1 MRRLTG
7 YKAIMALSLALILTA
22 STLFSWGW
30 PIRQAHAAEGVPQAE
45 PSSVQ
50 QSVYGTNV
58 RTAVTEAVYKKSDL
72 ALQKAFDYIE
82 NSGGVD
88 SDWLALSYGRT
99 GRSVPQSYL
108 TSLVNGVD
116 KVCDETNPSVTTLAR
131 QIIASS
137 AIGWDAAKFTDCN
150 AVAKLY
156 NASDM
161 PTIYASIYALIA
173 LDSGS
178 YDVPGDAKWTR
189 DKLVNSIVTYLE
201 NPSYVDADLYG
212 MALSALAPYRDQAE
226 VQTAGEQAVSWLAK
240 NLNDSNSESISQA
253 IVGLASF
260 ELDPTAAQFAN
271 AKGDLIQRLLAFQDT
286 DGGFKH
292 ALDSPDST
300 KGIATEQAMR
310 ALIAYDLFTA
320 GEGTLYI
327 NPTKPALV
335 PPPPSPDS
343 EPAPEPEPVPGSV
356 QATVFIEGPTA
367 PVAEGVTKAVYA
379 LDALE
384 NVAAQN
390 NMIVE
395 VGTASWGGK
404 YVSSIVGIT
413 EKELNPSSGW
423 LFAIKRGGKWISPN
437 VGPDSFALQ
446 PLDEVYF
453 YFGVYGISLID
464 SIQPTPTIPGSG
476 EAFSMKVQKAEWIWD
491 NAAQTSNK
499 VVSPAANVQ
508 VQIGSQTVTTN
519 DQGIASFGGFS
530 AGTYTVTVTGYKS
543 NDVPTVVRS
552 TSTLVVGNGGGSGTT
567 PGTQTITLAV
577 TGTGTILPATQVRLV
592 SGDTPYSVLI
602 RELGTGRVTATGS
615 GSAVYVTAIDGL
627 AEFDHGPNS
636 GWYYT
641 VNGEKPNVGAGAYRL
656 SSGDVVDWKYTT
668 DYKTDSNLTGGGTS
682 AAVGS
687 FPASVPSQV
696 VTALNKIN
704 LSPANKLPIGQAG
717 QATSVINASSRM
729 TADEAEKITAALSVA
744 ARVSLSQVVS
754 AQSGATMTDSAG
766 KVQFIIP
773 ASSLAGPTSIGI
785 HELTSSRPE
794 LVSGL
799 YDFTP
804 DGTSFSIP
812 AYLSFKIPVQSDRL
826 NDYIL
831 AWLDKDSGEWIPVPA
846 VLDARTGIITG
857 EIAHFTR
864 YAVIDSS
871 RVTGEGQKELNDQ
884 IAATVDKVLQSSPL
898 SDWEAIGVA
907 RSGGEVPSAYLQSVR
922 QQLSEAGGTF
932 RKVTDLERMALGV
945 KAAGGDPT
953 SIAGYNLIEKIY
965 NHDRMASQ
973 GLNGPIFALIAL
985 DSGDYKV
992 PADAVWNRDSLLKS
1006 LLAAQNPDGGFPL
1019 STGDE
1024 SSVDI
1029 TAMAVT
1035 GLSAHTDRADVQTA
1049 IDKAVLYLSNQQ
1061 LNHGGYQANGDDNS
1075 ESVAQVI
1082 VALASVGISPADER
1096 FTKSGGDLLTRLN
1109 AFRQN
1114 DGGYAHNT
1122 GGSSNMIATEQALL
1136 ALDAYR
1142 LYLNNDGRLFSFTAA
1157 TPGPDT
1163 PETDGGTFVDE
1174 QSISAWA
1181 VDAVH
1186 EAYNAGLMLGV
1197 SGSELRFAPKAQLT
1211 RAQFAALVLRL
1222 TGDSPSDG
1230 TTTGGF
1236 SDVSADKWYYEVVM
1250 TARAKGIVQGVSADQ
1265 FKPDQAVSRQDM
1277 AVMLARAFNLDDSTS
1292 TAPFKDQSR
1301 ISGYALPSVRA
1312 VYNSGLMAGNSGN
1325 FDPASKV
1332 TREMAAV
1339 VAVNLIQK
1347 QLVSK

>member
-1 MRRLTG
+1 MKGLTG

-30 PIRQAHAAEGVPQAE
+30 PVRQAHAEEGISQGE

-50 QSVYGTNV
+50 QSVYGTSV
-58 RTAVTEAVYKKSDL
+58 RTAVTEAVYKKTDL

-88 SDWLALSYGRT
+88 SDWFALSYGRT
-99 GRSVPQSYL
+99 GRSVPQSYQM
-108 TSLVNGVD
+108 SLVNEVKKTCGQS
-116 KVCDETNPSVTTLAR
+116 TVTTLAR
-131 QIIASS
+131 QIIESS
-137 AIGWDAAKFTDCN
+137 AIDWDATKFTDCN

-178 YDVPGDAKWTR
+178 YDVPADAKWTR
-189 DKLVNSIVTYLE
+189 DKLVDSIVTYLE
-201 NPSYVDADLYG
+201 DPSYVDGDLYG
-212 MALSALAPYRDQAE
+212 MALSALGPYRDQAD
-226 VQTAGEQAVSWLAK
+226 VQTAGEQAVSWLAT
-240 NLNDSNSESISQA
+240 NLDDASSESISQA

-271 AKGDLIQRLLAFQDT
+271 ANGDLIQRLLAFQNS

-292 ALDSPDST
+292 ALNIPSSD
-300 KGIATEQAMR
+300 KEYATEQAMR

-320 GEGTLYI
+320 GEGTLYV

-367 PVAEGVTKAVYA
+367 PVAEDVTKAVYA
-379 LDALE
+379 LDALK
-384 NVAAQN
+384 NVTVKHHIALETSSEGFINSIGGIKGGNTGYWSYAVKRGGEWIN
-390 NMIVE
+390 PN
-395 VGTASWGGK
+395 VGAGSFK
-404 YVSSIVGIT
+404 
-413 EKELNPSSGW
+413 LNPS
-423 LFAIKRGGKWISPN
+423 
-437 VGPDSFALQ
+437 DQ
-446 PLDEVYF
+446 VYF
-453 YFGVYGISLID
+453 YFGGYGTSLID
-464 SIQPTPTIPGSG
+464 SITSTPASPGSG
-476 EAFSMKVQKAEWIWD
+476 EPVSVQVQKAVWEYD
-491 NAAQTSNK
+491 ANYNATK

-508 VQIGSQTVTTN
+508 VQIGSQTVITN
-519 DQGIASFGGFS
+519 EQGIASFKGFGS
-530 AGTYTVTVTGYKS
+530 GTYTVTVTGYKT
-543 NDVPTVVRS
+543 NDVPTVVRN
-552 TSTLVVGNGGGSGTT
+552 TSMLIVGNGGGSGTT
-567 PGTQTITLAV
+567 PVTQTITLSV

-602 RELGTGRVTATGS
+602 RGLGAGRVTASGS

-627 AEFDHGPNS
+627 AEFDRGPNS

-668 DYKTDSNLTGGGTS
+668 DYKTDSNLSGGGTS
-682 AAVGS
+682 AAVGT

-696 VTALNKIN
+696 VTALNIIS
-704 LSPANKLPIGQAG
+704 LSPDNKLPIGQAG

-729 TADEAEKITAALSVA
+729 SADEAEKITEALAAS
-744 ARVSLSQVVS
+744 ARVSLSQMVS
-754 AQSGATMTDSAG
+754 SQSGATMTDSAG

-773 ASSLAGPTSIGI
+773 VSSLAGPTSIGI
-785 HELTSSRPE
+785 HEQTSSRPE
-794 LVSGL
+794 LVAGL

-831 AWLDKDSGEWIPVPA
+831 AWLDEDSGEWIPVPA

-857 EIAHFTR
+857 KIAHFTK

-871 RVTGEGQKELNDQ
+871 RVNGEGQKELNDQ
-884 IAATVDKVLQSSPL
+884 IAAAVNKVQKSSPL

-907 RSGGEVPSAYLQSVR
+907 RSGGEVPSVYLQSVR
-922 QQLSEAGGTF
+922 QQLTEAGGTF

-945 KAAGGDPT
+945 RAAGGDPT

-965 NHDRMASQ
+965 NHDRMTSQ

-1024 SSVDI
+1024 SGVDI

-1035 GLSAHTDRADVQTA
+1035 ALSTHADRADVQTA

-1061 LNHGGYQANGDDNS
+1061 QNHGGYQANGDDNS

-1096 FTKSGGDLLTRLN
+1096 FTKPGGDLLTRLN

-1122 GGSSNMIATEQALL
+1122 GGGSNAIATEQALL

-1142 LYLNNDGRLFSFTAA
+1142 LYLNNDGRLFSFTTATLGTD
-1157 TPGPDT
+1157 TPG
-1163 PETDGGTFVDE
+1163 TDGGAFVDE

-1222 TGDSPSDG
+1222 TGDSSVDG
-1230 TTTGGF
+1230 TITGGF
-1236 SDVSADKWYYEVVM
+1236 SDVSADKWYYEAVM
-1250 TARAKGIVQGVSADQ
+1250 TARAKGIVQGISADQ
-1265 FKPDQAVSRQDM
+1265 FKPEQAVSRQDM
-1277 AVMLARAFNLDDSTS
+1277 AVMLARAFNLDASTS
-1292 TAPFKDQSR
+1292 VASFKDQSR

-1312 VYNSGLMAGNSGN
+1312 VYDNGLMVGNSGN

-1339 VAVNLIQK
+1339 VAVHLKQK